1 MSNESIN
8 SSPIFPAGKALTS
21 FRDGGY
27 KNTANAIAEIID
39 NSIDAN
45 ADNIKIFTLSNY
57 VQYTNTR
64 QLKVNTIGVLDN
76 GDGMNKEILS
86 SCLGFG
92 ESAGDKTSKI
102 GKFGV
107 GLTQSSISQC
117 KRIEVYSWQNGEKP
131 NFAYLDI
138 DEVQETGQQNLNP
151 AESSQIPEEIL
162 NHYGR
167 AIKDSGTLVLWK
179 NCDRIDIS
187 KSDAL
192 YRRMN
197 KHLCR
202 VFRHFLDDDDNLG
215 NKRIIQFDS
224 IDEGVISTS
233 KPLLANDPLYLLTP
247 NNCPG
252 YENEATNEAMNEL
265 DQDGYFIDVEYE
277 PGLTSRVHFLTS
289 IAKPEIQSAGDQMS
303 AGSKTAGSTP
313 YGKHYGDNVGIS
325 FVRSGR
331 EIILSPKGYFDAKVT
346 TQRWWGCEVRFDPVL
361 DEFFGVTNNKQD
373 LTDIEWLAAGDM
385 TDVAD
390 DAREGDLKAIFRAEF
405 QRELVRIIGDLKKA
419 VDKRSSGVRAS
430 KPRVKPIVEVIQND
444 IDPNEATHSADVA
457 KLKDKDTL
465 IQEKIDLIL
474 AEGNG
479 TSEEEAEEIAKEQQD
494 WVIDITLDSW
504 AGATFIDVKV
514 IGKAATL
521 VINIDHDFYK
531 EFYKPIEE
539 MNDKRPIKAL
549 QAVLLAYTRS
559 EDLSRNANPKE
570 LFDELRDDWGRYITK
585 MIRHAKN

>member
-1 MSNESIN
+1 MSNQEEG
-8 SSPIFPAGKALTS
+8 SSPIFPAGKALSS

-45 ADNIKIFTLSNY
+45 ASAIKIFTLSNY
-57 VQYTNTR
+57 VQYATNR

-76 GDGMNKEILS
+76 GEGMPEDILS

-92 ESAGDKTSKI
+92 ESSGDKTTKI
-102 GKFGV
+102 GRFGV

-117 KRIEVYSWQNGEKP
+117 KRVEVYSWQDGKKP
-131 NFAYLDI
+131 SFAYLDI
-138 DEVQETGQQNLNP
+138 DEVQQSGQQNLIP
-151 AESSQIPEEIL
+151 AVSSVIPEEIL
-162 NHYGR
+162 NHYAG
-167 AIKDSGTLVLWK
+167 AIEGSGTLVLWR

-187 KSDAL
+187 KSEAL

-202 VFRHFLDDDDNLG
+202 VFRHFLDDDDTLG
-215 NKRIIQFDS
+215 QKRVIQFDS
-224 IDEGVISTS
+224 IDEDVISAS

-252 YENEATNEAMNEL
+252 YESEATNEAMNVLGQE
-265 DQDGYFIDVEYE
+265 GYYIDVEYE
-277 PGLTSRVHFLTS
+277 PGLTSRLNFLTS

-303 AGSKTAGSTP
+303 TGGKTAGSTP

-331 EIILSPKGYFDAKVT
+331 EIILNHKGYFDAKVT

-361 DEFFGVTNNKQD
+361 DKFFGVTNNKQD

-390 DAREGDLKAIFRAEF
+390 DARDGDLKAIFRAEF
-405 QRELVRIIGDLKKA
+405 QRELVRIVGDLRKA
-419 VDKRSSGVRAS
+419 VDKRGSGARSA
-430 KPRVKPIVEVIQND
+430 KPRFKPIIEVVQDD
-444 IDPNEATHSADVA
+444 IDQNESTHSSDVS
-457 KLKDKDTL
+457 KTKDQETL

-474 AEGNG
+474 NEGNG
-479 TSEEEAEEIAKEQQD
+479 TSQEDAEEIAKEQKD
-494 WVIDITLDSW
+494 WVLDITLDAWGGS
-504 AGATFIDVKV
+504 TFIDVIV

-531 EFYKPIEE
+531 EFYKPIED
-539 MNDKRPIKAL
+539 MKDKRPIKAL

-559 EDLSRNANPKE
+559 EDLARNAHPKD
-570 LFDELRDDWGRYITK
+570 LFDELRDDWGRYIRK